1 MPQHLKELGKVSNYK
16 KQITLLLAEDS
27 PEYQAFMKLAFQK
40 SHFSWCP
47 HIVNDGEELLDYL
60 YHRHQ
65 YSEKAS
71 APRPHLI
78 LLDLYLPKIDGKQA
92 IQIIKADPNL
102 KRIPI
107 VMLTASTVEEDI
119 RCSYELGASS
129 YLAKP
134 MTFKLLV
141 EAVNTLGEYW
151 FDIVELPPAN
161 NS

>member
-1 MPQHLKELGKVSNYK
+1 MSNYN

-27 PEYQAFMKLAFQK
+27 LEYQALMELAFQV
-40 SHFSWCP
+40 SHFRWCP
-47 HIVNDGEELLDYL
+47 YIVNDGEELLDYL
-60 YHRHQ
+60 YRRHQ

-92 IQIIKADPNL
+92 IQIIKADPKL

-107 VMLTASTVEEDI
+107 VMLTASRVEEDI
-119 RCSYELGASS
+119 HRSYELGASS

-134 MTFKLLV
+134 SSFELLV